1 VIDRLDEDLRARI
14 SANLERFE
22 SRTHRDSA
30 LRRAAVAVTLL
41 ADEAGRPCFALTRRA
56 AGLRAH
62 KGQWALPGGR
72 LDGDE
77 SPVEAALRELREE
90 LGLDL
95 PGENALG
102 LLDDYPT
109 RSGYCITPVVVWAGA
124 QARFEPDPR
133 EVAAAYCVPLAELE
147 RPDVPRLRS
156 IPESD
161 RPVLSIP
168 LLGAHIHAPTAAI
181 LYQLRQ
187 VALRGGATRVA
198 HYEQPTFA
206 WR

>member
-1 VIDRLDEDLRARI
+1 MIDRLDEDLRARI
-14 SANLERFE
+14 RSNLERFE
-22 SRTHRDSA
+22 SRCHSDPA

-56 AGLRAH
+56 AGLRTH

-77 SPVEAALRELREE
+77 SPVEAALRELGEE

-95 PGENALG
+95 PREDALG

-124 QARFEPDPR
+124 QARLEPDPR

-147 RPDVPRLRS
+147 RPDVPRIRS